1 MGKNSKFCN
10 FWAISTCYTSKES
23 IFHIEFK
30 FQQKSMISFKKNW
43 KNSILFLF
51 FFWKS
56 MLSCWLK
63 LQNFHTCAKKFE
75 NWVDLCSGKVLNFI
89 VTKREIILWNH
100 LEMVNG
106 YLQWWLL
113 VPPPSLIRVKTLRL
127 LLKIF
132 SEPVNLTKF
141 FTHFWVKLTCFTNIQ
156 Y

>member
-1 MGKNSKFCN
+1 MLYLKRKYFSHRIQIPAKKYDF
-10 FWAISTCYTSKES
+10 
-23 IFHIEFK
+23 
-30 FQQKSMISFKKNW
+30 FQEKLKKLYSF
-43 KNSILFLF
+43 SF
-51 FFWKS
+51 FFLWKS

-75 NWVDLCSGKVLNFI
+75 NWVDLCSGKVLKLK

-127 LLKIF
+127 LLKFF

-141 FTHFWVKLTCFTNIQ
+141 FYPFLCKTHIFTHFCEKTLFL
-156 Y
+156 YPF